1 LFQHFDIKL
10 TQEEWLAIKL
20 NDGHEADENRPYR
33 MKETVLPLIVHAAD
47 RMACQQEKEISE
59 NLIKRQET

>member
-1 LFQHFDIKL
+1 
-10 TQEEWLAIKL
+10 
-20 NDGHEADENRPYR
+20 